1 MDAEHVA
8 PPELGSMCLRVGY
21 KHPAPPELSLINSGL
36 TLK

>member
-8 PPELGSMCLRVGY
+8 STELGSICLRVGY
-21 KHPAPPELSLINSGL
+21 KHPAPTELSLINSGL